1 MEVRMRSTA
10 KLIIS
15 CLLLGFFLCVSSF
28 EAQVK
33 VIETESDLPGNICA
47 IWKQGDY
54 LLNDG
59 KCAAVIGVSS
69 RTLRLSYGNYPTDD
83 ALGTLLCFIPVGK
96 ESPSN
101 MNIGLPDL
109 RLNGQRKYLFYS
121 MVEHTKKAGT
131 DRIDEFTAR
140 GLYSEAAGEQAEIST
155 TYSFFPGQGRVDIR
169 STITNTGTVE
179 FQDMDYSLII
189 NINHYYNFSP
199 FNKESYPRLNYRV
212 YPKKDHCTAF
222 INRNPIYKDDELHP
236 GTLGLGQSFSVEY
249 TVLVDENLPEL
260 LNRIYADRNIR
271 PQTAELTFE
280 GRKADWIE
288 LIISEI
294 NTHAV
299 FYRTFLKDTDFI
311 SVPLPEGKYSVRANF
326 FPAVHSEI
334 LEVISRGE
342 NTCTLTNASL
352 AEVKLKI
359 TDKKGV
365 YVPGKV
371 TFVGLDPTGTPYFM
385 PDNPVE
391 TGKSWETFKNS
402 LFPGPEGIQTMV
414 PAGTYLVFASRGPE
428 YSIHQTVVELFKDQ
442 EKDLIFEIEKV
453 VDTSGLISMDPH
465 MHTTNSDARVSIAE
479 RIRSVA
485 AEGIEVAVST
495 DHNYISDYIPD
506 LNRLGMDKYIHV
518 IYGNEVT
525 TRELL
530 HYNTYP
536 IRIRKDEPANGAINA
551 FPDSVKRLFSSSRA
565 KDPGAL
571 IQVNHPR
578 AGTIGYFNNFQL
590 DTETA
595 AFAKDTIDLSFDILE
610 VLNGPHY
617 SGGNASAIKDWLNL
631 INRGYYFPIV
641 GSSDTHSID
650 RSEPGYSRTYVLYE
664 GKGTQKLD
672 ENNLIQA
679 IRSGKSFAS
688 NGPLIEFL
696 VNDGFSF
703 GDTLTDSDGEVTIKI
718 KVWSA
723 PWVCVDQVCLIV
735 NGKRKMGFPS
745 TRDRSG
751 VVKFYKDFSLKLL
764 RDSAL
769 VVEVVGSRS
778 LFPVMQRQSRS
789 GRVEDACTPYAISN
803 PVFVDIDGNSRFDP
817 PEPEK
822 IKFMKEPPE
831 TKTVSR

>member
-1 MEVRMRSTA
+1 MKT
-10 KLIIS
+10 KPILIILS
-15 CLLLGFFLCVSSF
+15 FLLGFFSYTAHSS
-28 EAQVK
+28 AQVK
-33 VIETESDLPGNICA
+33 VIETESDLPGKICS

-59 KCAAVIGVSS
+59 KFLAVIGASS

-83 ALGTLLCFIPVGK
+83 ALGTLLSFIPVGK
-96 ESPSN
+96 ESPGN

-109 RLNGQRKYLFYS
+109 RLNEKRKYLFYS
-121 MVEHTKKAGT
+121 IIEPAKKAGT
-131 DRIDEFTAR
+131 DGIDEFTAK

-155 TYSFFPGQGRVDIR
+155 KYSFFPGKGRVDIR

-179 FQDMDYSLII
+179 FQGMDYSLII

-199 FNKESYPRLNYRV
+199 FNKENYPRLNYRI
-212 YPKKDHCTAF
+212 YPKKDHSIAVL
-222 INRNPIYKDDELHP
+222 NKNPLYQDDKSHP

-249 TVLVDENLPEL
+249 TVLVDENLPSL

-271 PQTAELTFE
+271 PQTADIIFE
-280 GRKADWIE
+280 ERKADWIE

-294 NTHAV
+294 DTHSV
-299 FYRTFLKDTDFI
+299 FYRNFLKDTDFI

-334 LEVISRGE
+334 LEVNARGE
-342 NTCTLTNASL
+342 NVCTLTNVSM
-352 AEVKLKI
+352 AEVSVKI

-371 TFVGLDPTGTPYFM
+371 TFIGLDPNRSPYFM

-391 TGKSWETFKNS
+391 TGKSWESFKNS
-402 LFPGPEGIQTMV
+402 LFPSPEGIQTVV

-428 YSIHQTVVELFKDQ
+428 YSIHQQVIELFKDQ
-442 EKDLIFEIEKV
+442 QKDLIFEIEKV
-453 VDTSGLISMDPH
+453 VDTNGLISMDPH
-465 MHTTNSDARVSIAE
+465 MHTTNSDGRVGIAE
-479 RIRSVA
+479 RIKSVA

-506 LNRLGMDKYIHV
+506 LNQMELDNYIHV

-536 IRIRKDEPANGAINA
+536 IRIRRDEPANGAINA

-565 KDPGAL
+565 KDPGTL

-578 AGTIGYFNNFQL
+578 AGTIGYFNNFEL
-590 DTETA
+590 DPETA
-595 AFAKDTIDLSFDILE
+595 AYAKDTIDLSFDILE
-610 VLNGPHY
+610 VMNGPSY
-617 SGGNASAIKDWLNL
+617 SGGNASVIKDWLNL
-631 INRGYYFPIV
+631 INRGTYFPIV
-641 GSSDTHSID
+641 GSSDTHGID
-650 RSEPGYSRTYVLYE
+650 RSEPGYSRTYVLYK
-664 GKGTQKLD
+664 GKKGQELD
-672 ENNLIQA
+672 EDMLVQA
-679 IRSGKSFAS
+679 VKSGKSFAS
-688 NGPLIEFL
+688 NGPLIEFV

-703 GDTLTDSDGEVTIKI
+703 GETLTDSDGEVNIRI

-723 PWVCVDQVCLIV
+723 PWICIDQVRLIV

-745 TRDRSG
+745 IRDRSG
-751 VVKFYKDFSLKLL
+751 VVKFYKEFPLKLS

-769 VVEVVGSRS
+769 IVEAVGSRS
-778 LFPVMQRQSRS
+778 LFPVMQRLSRS
-789 GRVEDACTPYAISN
+789 GRIEDACTPYALSN
-803 PVFVDIDGNSRFDP
+803 PVFVDVDGNNVFNP
-817 PEPEK
+817 PDPEK
-822 IKFMKEPPE
+822 MKLMKEPPATE
-831 TKTVSR
+831 KVSR